1 MYPRA
6 GINSQ
11 MRTLAPPR
19 FQTASGL
26 HFLKVTPLR
35 LSLGAYSPNLLLRNS
50 RGYTSQT
57 PGSVEP
63 VRSRVRTS
71 ESRTRLN
78 KVNLRQC
85 LRACDGFRPVTRPAN
100 LIAGQ
105 LRWCSRLASLL
116 RLMSSTTLSSNGIPP
131 LWDKLPL

>member
-6 GINSQ
+6 GVNSQ
-11 MRTLAPPR
+11 MRTLVPPR

-63 VRSRVRTS
+63 VRSRDIPEYTVWNGRGLRSQGQDSTKS
-71 ESRTRLN
+71 ISGNAFEHVTASGPSRGRL
-78 KVNLRQC
+78 
-85 LRACDGFRPVTRPAN
+85 
-100 LIAGQ
+100 
-105 LRWCSRLASLL
+105 
-116 RLMSSTTLSSNGIPP
+116 TL
-131 LWDKLPL
+131 

>member
-11 MRTLAPPR
+11 VKTLVLPR

-63 VRSRVRTS
+63 VRSRDILGYTAQNGRGRQ
-71 ESRTRLN
+71 SRTRLN
-78 KVNLRQC
+78 DVDLWQC
-85 LRACDGFRPVTRPAN
+85 LRACDSFRPVARPVN

-105 LRWCSRLASLL
+105 LR
-116 RLMSSTTLSSNGIPP
+116 
-131 LWDKLPL
+131 

>member
-11 MRTLAPPR
+11 VRTLVPSR
-19 FQTASGL
+19 FPTASGL

-63 VRSRVRTS
+63 VRSREIPGYTAQNGRGPQSQGQDSMRSISGNAFEHVTAS
-71 ESRTRLN
+71 GLSRGRL
-78 KVNLRQC
+78 
-85 LRACDGFRPVTRPAN
+85 
-100 LIAGQ
+100 
-105 LRWCSRLASLL
+105 
-116 RLMSSTTLSSNGIPP
+116 TL
-131 LWDKLPL
+131 

>member
-6 GINSQ
+6 GVNSQ
-11 MRTLAPPR
+11 MRTLLPPR

-35 LSLGAYSPNLLLRNS
+35 LSLGAYSPNLLLRNP

-63 VRSRVRTS
+63 VRSREIPGYTAWNGRKPQ
-71 ESRTRLN
+71 SR
-78 KVNLRQC
+78 
-85 LRACDGFRPVTRPAN
+85 
-100 LIAGQ
+100 GQ
-105 LRWCSRLASLL
+105 DS
-116 RLMSSTTLSSNGIPP
+116 M
-131 LWDKLPL
+131 K